1 MHCQHLVSTFDLSL
15 VRSAPPLGRSR
26 RPAEALVH
34 LLAMDTNIPR
44 GRVHHKQ
51 RGAQPADPIRLGLIG
66 DVLEELPADPEGA
79 SGQADLGLAGLLEL
93 LAALIEQV
101 QQVQQVLSASGRPD
115 GAHIGD
121 VFGGREDG
129 GAAEGVADQD
139 RGGRV
144 GVAQVISRVDQVG
157 DVGREVGVGEV
168 AAGRD
173 R

>member
-1 MHCQHLVSTFDLSL
+1 
-15 VRSAPPLGRSR
+15 
-26 RPAEALVH
+26 VH

-44 GRVHHKQ
+44 GRVHHKP
-51 RGAQPADPIRLGLIG
+51 RGAQ
-66 DVLEELPADPEGA
+66 PADPEGA

-101 QQVQQVLSASGRPD
+101 QQVQQVLGASGRRPD
-115 GAHIGD
+115 GGNGAHIGD